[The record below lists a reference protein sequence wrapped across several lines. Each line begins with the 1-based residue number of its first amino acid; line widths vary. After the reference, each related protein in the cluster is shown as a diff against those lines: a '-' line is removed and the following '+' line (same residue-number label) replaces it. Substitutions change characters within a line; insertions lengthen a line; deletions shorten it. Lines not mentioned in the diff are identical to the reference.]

1 MRVFSGVR
9 PSGQLHLG
17 NYLGVIKNWLKLQ
30 DEAELAVFGI
40 VDYHAITTP
49 FEPNELKN
57 QITDIALDFLAAGI
71 DLSKSLL
78 IRQSRISQHTELAW
92 ILNTITPVSWLN
104 RLPTY
109 KEKIGENP
117 KYNHVGLLNYPIL
130 MTADILTYKANAVPV
145 GEDQLPHIDL
155 ANEIIKKFNH
165 MFGETFEP
173 VKPIVSEDSA
183 RIMSLQDPTK
193 KMSKTGDE
201 GIALDDE
208 PDAVTD
214 KIKKAVTDSG
224 SEIKYDKKKKP
235 AISNLLNIYSQLSDR
250 KIEEIERDYEG
261 KNYFQF
267 KADLAEVVNG
277 FLHGFQRKRAEIEEN
292 MELELALTKSEK
304 DAAIIA
310 EKTLKTVK
318 KTMGLL

>member
-71 DLSKSLL
+71 DLNKSLL

-109 KEKIGENP
+109 KEKIEENP
-117 KYNHVGLLNYPIL
+117 KYNHVGLLDYPIL

-318 KTMGLL
+318 KMMGLL